1 MAVKECQILGFS
13 WPTGSSGIEAYRSP
27 RRLNPSLS
35 VRKDTR
41 KDKASWWWV
50 VPSGVLEPDDQ
61 RGQGFTGIRLQ
72 TGSLQPNNIPRVFN
86 PLRTVKGRLWKETHS
101 LNVMADDETGIR
113 LFSATEKYNTIS
125 IPRIKMQFLI
135 FYSKEK
141 KRLGQW
147 AGFYIPVPM

>member
-1 MAVKECQILGFS
+1 M
-13 WPTGSSGIEAYRSP
+13 
-27 RRLNPSLS
+27 
-35 VRKDTR
+35 
-41 KDKASWWWV
+41 
-50 VPSGVLEPDDQ
+50 LEPDDQ

-72 TGSLQPNNIPRVFN
+72 TGSLQPKVCSYSFQSV
-86 PLRTVKGRLWKETHS
+86 RTVLERLWKETHS

-113 LFSATEKYNTIS
+113 LFSATEKYNTRS
-125 IPRIKMQFLI
+125 VPRIKMQFLF